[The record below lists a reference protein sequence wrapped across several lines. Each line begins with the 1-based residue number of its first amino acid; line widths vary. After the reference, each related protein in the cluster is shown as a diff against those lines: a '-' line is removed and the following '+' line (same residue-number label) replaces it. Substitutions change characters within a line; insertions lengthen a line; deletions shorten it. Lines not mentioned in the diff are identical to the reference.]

1 METINTPYDDAF
13 RTLLQDCPELVIPLI
28 NELFGTDYTGQ
39 EAVLSSANEIFIRN
53 PNGKKEKRVTDSNMT
68 LISLKGIS
76 KYYHLECQSTPD
88 GTMEIRMWEYDT
100 QIALLNAEYREG
112 MLYVDFPDSAVI
124 YLRSNPNTPD
134 ELKICIRSAR
144 KELKYGIPILKVK
157 NYTLEDIFERRLW
170 MLIPFYIFR
179 YEKELSQIDSDEE
192 RLEKLRREYE
202 RVAEMLDQECKNGRM
217 RSVTGGALCELSRTV
232 VEKLASKYK
241 NVEKEVA
248 EVMGGK
254 VLTYRSKELYQEAL
268 AKGIE
273 QGIEQ
278 GIDKGIVK
286 GLANLAAGKYQRGES
301 VEKIADDLLMTTSE
315 VEELLNH
322 QKEA

>member
-1 METINTPYDDAF
+1 MRF
-13 RTLLQDCPELVIPLI
+13 FC
-28 NELFGTDYTGQ
+28 FH
-39 EAVLSSANEIFIRN
+39 
-53 PNGKKEKRVTDSNMT
+53 KK
-68 LISLKGIS
+68 
-76 KYYHLECQSTPD
+76 
-88 GTMEIRMWEYDT
+88 
-100 QIALLNAEYREG
+100 
-112 MLYVDFPDSAVI
+112 LY
-124 YLRSNPNTPD
+124 RSNPNTPD
-134 ELKICIRSAR
+134 ELKICIRAAR

-248 EVMGGK
+248 EVMGVK
-254 VLTYRSKELYQEAL
+254 VLTLS
-268 AKGIE
+268 GSS
-273 QGIEQ
+273 
-278 GIDKGIVK
+278 
-286 GLANLAAGKYQRGES
+286 GES
-301 VEKIADDLLMTTSE
+301 NRTRTRTRNRQRYCKRACKPCSGQIPAGRERREDCR
-315 VEELLNH
+315 
-322 QKEA
+322 

>member
-1 METINTPYDDAF
+1 M
-13 RTLLQDCPELVIPLI
+13 
-28 NELFGTDYTGQ
+28 
-39 EAVLSSANEIFIRN
+39 LSQ
-53 PNGKKEKRVTDSNMT
+53 K
-68 LISLKGIS
+68 
-76 KYYHLECQSTPD
+76 
-88 GTMEIRMWEYDT
+88 
-100 QIALLNAEYREG
+100 LN
-112 MLYVDFPDSAVI
+112 
-124 YLRSNPNTPD
+124 RSNPNTPD
-134 ELKICIRSAR
+134 ELKICIRAAR

-179 YEKELSQIDSDEE
+179 YKKELSQIDSDEE

-268 AKGIE
+268 AKGI
-273 QGIEQ
+273 
-278 GIDKGIVK
+278 DKGIVK
-286 GLANLAAGKYQRGES
+286 GLANLAAGKYQRDES

>member
-1 METINTPYDDAF
+1 
-13 RTLLQDCPELVIPLI
+13 
-28 NELFGTDYTGQ
+28 
-39 EAVLSSANEIFIRN
+39 
-53 PNGKKEKRVTDSNMT
+53 
-68 LISLKGIS
+68 
-76 KYYHLECQSTPD
+76 
-88 GTMEIRMWEYDT
+88 
-100 QIALLNAEYREG
+100 
-112 MLYVDFPDSAVI
+112 
-124 YLRSNPNTPD
+124 
-134 ELKICIRSAR
+134 
-144 KELKYGIPILKVK
+144 
-157 NYTLEDIFERRLW
+157 

-232 VEKLASKYK
+232 VEKLASKYE

>member
-1 METINTPYDDAF
+1 M
-13 RTLLQDCPELVIPLI
+13 
-28 NELFGTDYTGQ
+28 
-39 EAVLSSANEIFIRN
+39 LSQ
-53 PNGKKEKRVTDSNMT
+53 K
-68 LISLKGIS
+68 
-76 KYYHLECQSTPD
+76 
-88 GTMEIRMWEYDT
+88 
-100 QIALLNAEYREG
+100 LN
-112 MLYVDFPDSAVI
+112 
-124 YLRSNPNTPD
+124 RSNPNTPD
-134 ELKICIRSAR
+134 ELKICIRAAR

-217 RSVTGGALCELSRTV
+217 RSVTGGALCELSRIV

>member
-1 METINTPYDDAF
+1 MF
-13 RTLLQDCPELVIPLI
+13 SQ
-28 NELFGTDYTGQ
+28 
-39 EAVLSSANEIFIRN
+39 
-53 PNGKKEKRVTDSNMT
+53 K
-68 LISLKGIS
+68 
-76 KYYHLECQSTPD
+76 
-88 GTMEIRMWEYDT
+88 
-100 QIALLNAEYREG
+100 LN
-112 MLYVDFPDSAVI
+112 
-124 YLRSNPNTPD
+124 RSNPNTPD
-134 ELKICIRSAR
+134 ELKICIRAAR

-217 RSVTGGALCELSRTV
+217 RSATGGALCELSRTV

-254 VLTYRSKELYQEAL
+254 VLSYRSKELYQEAL

-278 GIDKGIVK
+278 GIDIGIVK

>member
-1 METINTPYDDAF
+1 
-13 RTLLQDCPELVIPLI
+13 
-28 NELFGTDYTGQ
+28 
-39 EAVLSSANEIFIRN
+39 
-53 PNGKKEKRVTDSNMT
+53 
-68 LISLKGIS
+68 
-76 KYYHLECQSTPD
+76 
-88 GTMEIRMWEYDT
+88 MEIRMWEYDT

-112 MLYVDFPDSAVI
+112 VLYVDFPDSAVI

-134 ELKICIRSAR
+134 ELKICIRAAR

-179 YEKELSQIDSDEE
+179 YEKELSQIDSDED
-192 RLEKLRREYE
+192 RLKKLRKEYE

-232 VEKLASKYK
+232 VEKLASKYE

-273 QGIEQ
+273 QG
-278 GIDKGIVK
+278 
-286 GLANLAAGKYQRGES
+286 LANLAAGKYQRGES
-301 VEKIADDLLMTTSE
+301 IEKIADDLLMSTVE
-315 VEELLNH
+315 VEELLNN
-322 QKEA
+322 QEEADDDSFRMGSLEIAALLGHWKWF

>member
-1 METINTPYDDAF
+1 MF
-13 RTLLQDCPELVIPLI
+13 SQ
-28 NELFGTDYTGQ
+28 
-39 EAVLSSANEIFIRN
+39 
-53 PNGKKEKRVTDSNMT
+53 K
-68 LISLKGIS
+68 
-76 KYYHLECQSTPD
+76 
-88 GTMEIRMWEYDT
+88 
-100 QIALLNAEYREG
+100 LN
-112 MLYVDFPDSAVI
+112 
-124 YLRSNPNTPD
+124 RSNPNTPD
-134 ELKICIRSAR
+134 ELKICIRAAR

-254 VLTYRSKELYQEAL
+254 VLSYRSKELYQEAL

-301 VEKIADDLLMTTSE
+301 VEKIADDHLMTTSE

>member
-1 METINTPYDDAF
+1 MRF
-13 RTLLQDCPELVIPLI
+13 LC
-28 NELFGTDYTGQ
+28 FH
-39 EAVLSSANEIFIRN
+39 
-53 PNGKKEKRVTDSNMT
+53 KK
-68 LISLKGIS
+68 
-76 KYYHLECQSTPD
+76 
-88 GTMEIRMWEYDT
+88 
-100 QIALLNAEYREG
+100 
-112 MLYVDFPDSAVI
+112 LY
-124 YLRSNPNTPD
+124 RSNPNTPD
-134 ELKICIRSAR
+134 ELKICIRAAR

-273 QGIEQ
+273 QGI
-278 GIDKGIVK
+278 DKGIVK

>member
-1 METINTPYDDAF
+1 MF
-13 RTLLQDCPELVIPLI
+13 SQ
-28 NELFGTDYTGQ
+28 
-39 EAVLSSANEIFIRN
+39 
-53 PNGKKEKRVTDSNMT
+53 K
-68 LISLKGIS
+68 
-76 KYYHLECQSTPD
+76 
-88 GTMEIRMWEYDT
+88 
-100 QIALLNAEYREG
+100 LN
-112 MLYVDFPDSAVI
+112 
-124 YLRSNPNTPD
+124 RSNPNTPD
-134 ELKICIRSAR
+134 ELKICIRAAR

-254 VLTYRSKELYQEAL
+254 VLSYRSKELYQEAL

-286 GLANLAAGKYQRGES
+286 GLANLAAGKYQWGES

>member
-1 METINTPYDDAF
+1 MRF
-13 RTLLQDCPELVIPLI
+13 LC
-28 NELFGTDYTGQ
+28 FH
-39 EAVLSSANEIFIRN
+39 
-53 PNGKKEKRVTDSNMT
+53 KK
-68 LISLKGIS
+68 
-76 KYYHLECQSTPD
+76 
-88 GTMEIRMWEYDT
+88 
-100 QIALLNAEYREG
+100 LN
-112 MLYVDFPDSAVI
+112 
-124 YLRSNPNTPD
+124 RSNPNTPD
-134 ELKICIRSAR
+134 ELKICIRAAR

-179 YEKELSQIDSDEE
+179 YEKELSQIDSDED
-192 RLEKLRREYE
+192 RLKKLRKEYE

-273 QGIEQ
+273 QGI
-278 GIDKGIVK
+278 DKGIVK

-301 VEKIADDLLMTTSE
+301 IEKIADDLLMSTAE

>member
-100 QIALLNAEYREG
+100 QIALINAEYREG
-112 MLYVDFPDSAVI
+112 VLYVDFPDSAVI

-134 ELKICIRSAR
+134 ELKICIRAAR

-254 VLTYRSKELYQEAL
+254 VLSYRSKELYQEAL

-273 QGIEQ
+273 Q
-278 GIDKGIVK
+278 

-315 VEELLNH
+315 VEKLLNH